1 MSQNEESKIDIL
13 WNSPKVKRLV
23 GIFYSLGASV
33 VIIGALGKILHTSWG
48 GAMLGVGMGVEAFL
62 FALGALDK
70 PHKEAEWHKIFDF
83 ESEEK
88 LNMSGGIGGTNGD
101 TSSIGTS
108 NGGSKSAQIE
118 KITDDDMKKLSD
130 GIKNL
135 SETAQQFATLSNVI
149 GATEEFTKNIDT
161 ASQVTGKFIQSQE
174 SLNGASNKLAGSY
187 IGISTDMEEVVKNTK
202 LYSGKVEDVTKN
214 LSSINSIYEIHLKNI
229 QAQSEA
235 LTLQTEK
242 VHSVSSQLESVVAE
256 TAKIK
261 AATVISATESEKN
274 KEGTEKLSKQIAD
287 LNQIYGNMLNALS

>member
-1 MSQNEESKIDIL
+1 MSQNESKIDIL

-48 GAMLGVGMGVEAFL
+48 GAMLGAGMGVEAFL

-83 ESEEK
+83 ESDEK
-88 LNMSGGIGGTNGD
+88 LNLLGGSGGG
-101 TSSIGTS
+101 SSDGISSGNSST
-108 NGGSKSAQIE
+108 GLKSAQIE
-118 KITDDDMKKLSD
+118 KISEDDMKSLSD

-135 SETAQQFATLSNVI
+135 SETAQQFATLSNVV
-149 GATEEFTKNIDT
+149 GATEQFTKNIDA

-174 SLNGASNKLAGSY
+174 SLNGASNKLASSY
-187 IGISTDMEEVVKNTK
+187 LGISSDMEEVVKNTK

-214 LSSINSIYEIHLKNI
+214 LSSINSIYEIQLKNI

-235 LTLQTEK
+235 LTQQTEK
-242 VHSVSSQLESVVAE
+242 VHLVSNQLESVVSE

-261 AATVISATESEKN
+261 AATIISATETEKY
-274 KEGTEKLSKQIAD
+274 KEGTLKLSKHIAD
-287 LNQIYGNMLNALS
+287 LNQVYGNMLNALS

>member
-1 MSQNEESKIDIL
+1 MSQNESKIDIW
-13 WNSPKVKRLV
+13 WNSPKVRRLV

-70 PHKEAEWHKIFDF
+70 PHKATEWHKIFDF
-83 ESEEK
+83 ESDEK
-88 LNMSGGIGGTNGD
+88 LNVSGGTGGGSGNVATGNG
-101 TSSIGTS
+101 S
-108 NGGSKSAQIE
+108 NGSKSAQIE
-118 KITDDDMKKLSD
+118 KISDDDMKKLSD

-174 SLNGASNKLAGSY
+174 SLNSASNKLAGSY
-187 IGISTDMEEVVKNTK
+187 IGISNDMEEVVKNTK

-214 LSSINSIYEIHLKNI
+214 LSSINSIYEIHFKNI

-235 LTLQTEK
+235 LTLQTEQ
-242 VHSVSSQLESVVAE
+242 VRSVSGQLESVVAE

-261 AATVISATESEKN
+261 AATIISANETEKY
-274 KEGTEKLSKQIAD
+274 KEGTVKLSKQIAD